1 MLTREELRYRAAR
14 LTDFIEEAGDTWSE
28 EELYDFVSSN
38 YDSVKSCFT
47 YDDTPLA
54 ETITL
59 YSSHGVVVADL
70 NGKVI
75 KATPYGCGSTPEGWA
90 LSGIRRLDVV
100 EWAYSHP
107 LQEIA
112 GEHDI
117 LDFGYWDFR
126 KNYERPCYSWRKERE
141 RMQFE
146 DDQF

>member
-14 LTDFIEEAGDTWSE
+14 LTEFIEEAGDTWSE

-54 ETITL
+54 ETIIL
-59 YSSHGVVVADL
+59 HSSHGKVVADL

-75 KATPYGCGSTPEGWA
+75 EAIPYGCGGTPDGWA
-90 LSGIRRLDVV
+90 LSSIRRLDVV
-100 EWAYSHP
+100 EWTYSHP

-126 KNYERPCYSWRKERE
+126 KNYERPCYSWREERE
-141 RMQFE
+141 RMRLE
-146 DDQF
+146 DDRF